1 MKHDP
6 MKIFL
11 AFGLCCFYAAC
22 VMACT
27 SSPRQAHVAGETL
40 SPPVAMP
47 ETASDPAAAKTAES
61 VADAFGIPLG
71 KRFAPSMVARVIGQ
85 EAHSYQGQDKTTH
98 QGMLYRVEPAMP
110 DSSFSHYTVKTNKDG
125 VIYTIEA
132 DYQDADKQNLCKQT
146 EQLARLLEGKYGKP
160 RGKGML
166 GDWYVFRESGSGP
179 YKGVRLYAPK
189 CRLGR
194 YSISYSDD
202 NAKEMKPVTLR
213 EPMEPEP
220 LPDSTRPSTGTPCP

>member
-1 MKHDP
+1 MKQDP

-11 AFGLCCFYAAC
+11 AFGLCCFYAAF
-22 VMACT
+22 VMSCA
-27 SSPRQAHVAGETL
+27 SSPRQAHVASETL
-40 SPPVAMP
+40 SPPVAIS
-47 ETASDPAAAKTAES
+47 ETASDQAAAKTAQS
-61 VADAFGIPLG
+61 VAGAFGIPLG
-71 KRFAPSMVARVIGQ
+71 KRFAPSMVARVISQ
-85 EAHSYQGQDKTTH
+85 EAHSYQGQDKATH
-98 QGMLYRVEPAMP
+98 QGTLYRVEPGMP
-110 DSSFSHYTVKTNKDG
+110 NSSFAHYAVKTNKDG

-146 EQLARLLEGKYGKP
+146 EHLAQLLEGKYGKP

-166 GDWYVFRESGSGP
+166 GDWYVFRESASGP

-189 CRLGR
+189 CRIGR

-202 NAKEMKPVTLR
+202 NAKEMKPVTLP

-220 LPDSTRPSTGTPCP
+220 LPEQTEMSGL